1 MSAGLA
7 ERALVFDCRGIEL
20 LGIISDPTQAT
31 HSTGVVIVVGGP
43 QYRVGSHR
51 QFTLLSRELADRGI
65 ASFRF
70 DYHGIG
76 DSAGLPTLGV
86 NGVED
91 DIRCAIDTFL
101 SHAPNVKS
109 TVLWGLCGAAS
120 ASALYAP
127 SDPRVTGLVMLN
139 PWVRTESGLA
149 KARLRHYYLGQLA
162 DLAFWRRVLK
172 GDVALA
178 TAIRAFARNVVAAA
192 GSGHAPAEAP
202 ADPSPTG
209 APFQQVEQAH
219 EQPLPER
226 LLRCLQQT
234 KLPALVI
241 LSGQDD
247 LTANEFRQLTRDSRA
262 WRRWI
267 SSPGVNLHEIE
278 GSNHTFSRGDWR
290 DRVAEL
296 TAGWVKSR

>member
-1 MSAGLA
+1 MTGLA
-7 ERALVFDCRGIEL
+7 ERPLVFDCHGTEL
-20 LGIISDPTQAT
+20 LGIISNPTQAA
-31 HSTGVVIVVGGP
+31 HSTGVVFVVGGP

-51 QFTLLSRELADRGI
+51 QFTLLSRELAARGI
-65 ASFRF
+65 ASLRF
-70 DYHGIG
+70 DHHGIG
-76 DSAGLPTLGV
+76 DSAGLPALGV
-86 NGVED
+86 DGVEND
-91 DIRCAIDTFL
+91 LRFAIDTFL
-101 SHAPNVKS
+101 SHSPNVKS

-149 KARLRHYYLGQLA
+149 KARLRHYYLSQLV
-162 DLAFWRRVLK
+162 DPAFWRRVLK
-172 GDVALA
+172 GDVALG
-178 TAIRAFARNVVAAA
+178 TAIRAFARNLVAAV
-192 GSGHAPAEAP
+192 GSGQASNQPSANASPA
-202 ADPSPTG
+202 G
-209 APFQQVEQAH
+209 APFKQVEEAP

-247 LTANEFRQLTRDSRA
+247 LTANEFRQLIRDSRA
-262 WRRWI
+262 WRRWM

-278 GSNHTFSRGDWR
+278 GSNLTFSRSDWR

-296 TAGWVKSR
+296 TASWVKSH